1 MGDFKLTY
9 EKKLSTVWN
18 GKRYILQLSNLQL
31 SKQQPEQVFRQN
43 QGVLLN

>member
-9 EKKLSTVWN
+9 DKKLSTEWN
-18 GKRYILQLSNLQL
+18 GKRYKLRLSNLLL

>member
-9 EKKLSTVWN
+9 EKKLSTEWN
-18 GKRYILQLSNLQL
+18 GKRYILLQ
-31 SKQQPEQVFRQN
+31 EQVFRQN